1 MSQTRDIIARGIE
14 QLGLDGSDSLTRH
27 LDEFLGLLTR
37 WNRTYNLT
45 GIRVPAD
52 MAVHH
57 VLDSLALVPWLM
69 DLEPG
74 SRIVDV
80 GTGGGLPGIPLALYF
95 PDSRFVLLDGS
106 GKKTRFLTQ
115 ARIEMGLDNV
125 EVVNSRAEAMQGQ
138 FDRIICR
145 ALASLQEISRLTA
158 HLLAG
163 GGRILAM
170 KGKLDD
176 HELTAALAN
185 GLEVETVRKVTVPFL
200 DADRHIVVLRM
211 AV

>member
-14 QLGLDGSDSLTRH
+14 QLGLDGSESLTRQ
-27 LDEFLGLLTR
+27 LDDFLGLLVH

-57 VLDSLALVPWLM
+57 VLDSLALAPCLM
-69 DLEPG
+69 QLQSG
-74 SRIVDV
+74 SSIVDV
-80 GTGGGLPGIPLALYF
+80 GTGAGLPGIPLAMYF

-115 ARIEMGLDNV
+115 ARIELGLDNV
-125 EVVNSRAEAMQGQ
+125 EVINSRAEAMQGQ
-138 FDRIICR
+138 FDRVVCR
-145 ALASLQEISRLTA
+145 ALASLQQISGLTA
-158 HLLAG
+158 HLLADE
-163 GGRILAM
+163 GRILAM

-176 HELTAALAN
+176 DELTSVLVS
-185 GLEVETVRKVTVPFL
+185 GLEVETVHKVTVPFL